1 MKGKRMINAGRLPME
16 GSLLVVGKL
25 AIECN
30 GKQYHSLKTKKTT
43 N

>member
-1 MKGKRMINAGRLPME
+1 MIKAGRLPME

-25 AIECN
+25 AIECD
-30 GKQYHSLKTKKTT
+30 GKQYHSLKEKKS